1 MIFNYK
7 RKLEKYREC
16 MNFLN
21 ENSYDANKI
30 YNLVRYFRENN
41 LLSDTHNV
49 LGELQGI
56 VDFYKQDLIKSMDAE
71 KNEIDPKLKKD
82 YCEKAQAD
90 LGIIKLLCV
99 GEELNPLY
107 QKIYSTIT
115 RMERLSEQIKDE
127 DRIPLSKGEI
137 KNSR

>member
-16 MNFLN
+16 MALLN

-30 YNLVRYFRENN
+30 YNLVKYFRENN

-71 KNEIDPKLKKD
+71 KNEMDPKLKKD
-82 YCEKAQAD
+82 F
-90 LGIIKLLCV
+90 
-99 GEELNPLY
+99 
-107 QKIYSTIT
+107 
-115 RMERLSEQIKDE
+115 
-127 DRIPLSKGEI
+127 
-137 KNSR
+137 